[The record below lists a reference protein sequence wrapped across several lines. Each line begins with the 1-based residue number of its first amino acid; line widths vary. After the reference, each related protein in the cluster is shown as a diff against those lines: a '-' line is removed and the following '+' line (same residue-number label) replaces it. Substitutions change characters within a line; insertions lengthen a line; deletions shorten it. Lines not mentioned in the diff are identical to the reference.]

1 MQIRSEVT
9 DYEGS
14 ATSGVD
20 GAKGRDEEYVYMYI
34 YIRIPCLRMLYKNF
48 FSFLSRSLSFFFRD
62 EAV

>member
-20 GAKGRDEEYVYMYI
+20 GEKGRDVEYI
-34 YIRIPCLRMLYKNF
+34 YSYFLLENVVSEF
-48 FSFLSRSLSFFFRD
+48 FSFFFSSRSLSFFFATRLYRN
-62 EAV
+62 